1 MANGLINLH
10 TDLKS
15 LRYGSEKPYVT
26 KNIGQAPGSQ
36 IGVEVQSR
44 VDDVSRI
51 AQMFA
56 SKPGLKYLL
65 HEAELRQVQIGQVA
79 NKAEQN
85 NKSITGAILSKIG
98 NELLSTVK
106 LVGSTVGQV
115 AVDGTGTH
123 FLKGFRT
130 DTYLQPVS
138 DPNNPDGPSAF
149 TRFFGAGGL
158 EGAPLAL
165 EGKSIGE
172 GNMVG
177 NIATALTPEKA
188 DNSPYSPKN
197 NDAVGTVYSSGK
209 EKSVR
214 KPFGIDS
221 TEDTYTDKNLDRQ
234 SLNGPVTKET
244 RVNLGDQGA
253 RNDPNKKQNIYWT
266 TTPDRAEIDTIN
278 SQEIVEKLVT
288 GETKGRDLIKFRFH
302 VITPDTTRILYFRAF
317 LDSFADN
324 YSGQWNPIKYLGR
337 AEDFQIYSGFQRKI
351 TLSFKIAAASREEMK
366 PLYRKMVYLA
376 SATAP
381 TYADSGQFMRG
392 TIVKLTLGDYVYE
405 LPGVLNSCNFT
416 WNTEYP
422 WEIALTEPE
431 KGGDQTMQ
439 ELPMVLDCS
448 IDFTPIHTFTPETG
462 LKKYFTS
469 GLETSTAEQGERFFE
484 DTAFGAVDAIQQE
497 ELTKKERAQRD
508 AEKRAQA
515 EADAKTTQL
524 KEVEI
529 VGKRPFG
536 PLTEKRAAR
545 DAMKATSPS
554 GTANI
559 TKTPWLN
566 AYDPTNTATTPPA
579 AFEIVPDYLSQP
591 YGS

>member
-1 MANGLINLH
+1 MANGLITLQ

-65 HEAELRQVQIGQVA
+65 HEAELRQVQIGQIA
-79 NKAEQN
+79 KKAEQG
-85 NKSITGAILSKIG
+85 NKSVAGAILSKIG

-130 DTYLQPVS
+130 DTYLRPAS
-138 DPNNPDGPSAF
+138 DPNNPDGPSPFA
-149 TRFFGAGGL
+149 RFFGAGGV

-165 EGKSIGE
+165 KGE
-172 GNMVG
+172 TIPVDPNV
-177 NIATALTPEKA
+177 NVTTALTPEKA
-188 DNSPYSPKN
+188 DKSPYSPKN

-209 EKSVR
+209 EKSVL

-234 SLNGPVTKET
+234 SLNGPVIKET
-244 RVNLGDQGA
+244 RINLGDQGA
-253 RNDPNKKQNIYWT
+253 RNDSNKKQNIYWKT
-266 TTPDRAEIDTIN
+266 SADKSEIDKIN
-278 SQEIVEKLVT
+278 SQKIVEEIVT

-351 TLSFKIAAASREEMK
+351 TLSFKIAAATRSEMQ

-508 AEKRAQA
+508 AEKKAQA
-515 EADAKTTQL
+515 EADAKITQL

-545 DAMKATSPS
+545 DAMKATSSP